1 MNRMGNVTDGTAA
14 GPEIST
20 VRAPKIERQTQ
31 ARDTIAE
38 AFSEH
43 IDALETKAALLASKA
58 EPILEHVENGVG
70 AAKERAAEE
79 VEPATNAIG
88 KAWRGSVAQ
97 RLPPLLKTVLA
108 HNENAGLPQDVT
120 ADRAVPTR
128 RKANILE
135 NDPTASVRIDR
146 ISPSL
151 DDSSVEAADSKSA
164 TERPPNSN
172 ELQRTLTAAGFATG
186 VTRTATHSVFDRVT
200 TLRQPQF
207 TTNTALQQST
217 AVEVSIRPTA
227 SADAKLA
234 SNAAGKQTFDR
245 LITVVRQETHS
256 PPPVHLS
263 PAAQVANALIAEV
276 QASESLRQSRSA
288 AELVPTSSTT
298 GGVVRVL
305 QIRLEP
311 AELGAVSIRLKLEA
325 HALEL
330 RIDADQPSTADLI
343 RRDQSALTRLLQSA
357 GYDVEALTVYVTE
370 PDRSATSG
378 GQLPQQGS
386 QGTAHQTTSNMSSG
400 GGQPEERFGEHQ
412 SPIRQ
417 DGAGDSGTADTSKGR
432 PNAGAPDRSGIYL

>member
-14 GPEIST
+14 GPEISR
-20 VRAPKIERQTQ
+20 VRALKTERQTQ

-43 IDALETKAALLASKA
+43 IDALETKATLLASEA
-58 EPILEHVENGVG
+58 EHILEHAENGVG
-70 AAKERAAEE
+70 VAKERAAEE
-79 VEPATNAIG
+79 VEPGTKAIE
-88 KAWRGSVAQ
+88 KAWRGPVAQ
-97 RLPPLLKTVLA
+97 RLPPLLKSVFA
-108 HNENAGLPQDVT
+108 HNENAGLSPDVS

-186 VTRTATHSVFDRVT
+186 LTRTATYSVFDRVT

-234 SNAAGKQTFDR
+234 SNAANKQTFDR

-276 QASESLRQSRSA
+276 QAPESLRPSRSA
-288 AELVPTSSTT
+288 TELVPTSSTT

-330 RIDADQPSTADLI
+330 RIDADQPRTADLI
-343 RRDQSALTRLLQSA
+343 RRDQTALTRLLQSA

-370 PDRSATSG
+370 PDRSVTSG

>member
-14 GPEIST
+14 GPEISR
-20 VRAPKIERQTQ
+20 VRALKTERQTQ

-43 IDALETKAALLASKA
+43 IDALETKATLLASEA
-58 EPILEHVENGVG
+58 EPILEHAENGVG
-70 AAKERAAEE
+70 VAKERAAEE
-79 VEPATNAIG
+79 VEPGTKAIE
-88 KAWRGSVAQ
+88 KAWRGPVAQ
-97 RLPPLLKTVLA
+97 RLPPLLKSVFA
-108 HNENAGLPQDVT
+108 HNENAGLSPDVS

-128 RKANILE
+128 PKANMLE
-135 NDPTASVRIDR
+135 NDPTAPVRIDR

-151 DDSSVEAADSKSA
+151 DDSPVRAADSKSA
-164 TERPPNSN
+164 TERLPTND
-172 ELQRTLTAAGFATG
+172 ELQRTPTAAGFATG
-186 VTRTATHSVFDRVT
+186 LTRTATHSVFDRVT

-217 AVEVSIRPTA
+217 AVDVAIRPTA
-227 SADAKLA
+227 SDGAKLT
-234 SNAAGKQTFDR
+234 SNTAGKQTFDR

-263 PAAQVANALIAEV
+263 PAAQVANALITEV
-276 QASESLRQSRSA
+276 QAPESLPPSRSA
-288 AELVPTSSTT
+288 TELVPTSSTT
-298 GGVVRVL
+298 GGVIRVL